1 MIDEGSRPVSLVT
14 GAAAGRAAD
23 KVFGSHERPKI
34 GDMYI
39 AFSCAAIY
47 PRRWL
52 ALRII
57 HEATHKFANSEDRT
71 YTDQDEY
78 TRLFGEECIEN
89 ADSYAYTVLSL
100 RLNQLIKDL
109 RESILA
115 IPENDPAD
123 ASPAAIQRKSASEVC
138 GREAHLN
145 WGARRSAHAVQVFV
159 SRRD

>member
-1 MIDEGSRPVSLVT
+1 MTE
-14 GAAAGRAAD
+14 AALAAPRD
-23 KVFGSHERPKI
+23 KVFGSHERSKI

-52 ALRII
+52 ALCII
-57 HEATHKFANSEDRT
+57 HEATHKFANTEDRA

-78 TRLFGEECIEN
+78 TRLFREEHIEN

-109 RESILA
+109 R
-115 IPENDPAD
+115 
-123 ASPAAIQRKSASEVC
+123 SPFSPFPRMT
-138 GREAHLN
+138 G
-145 WGARRSAHAVQVFV
+145 
-159 SRRD
+159 